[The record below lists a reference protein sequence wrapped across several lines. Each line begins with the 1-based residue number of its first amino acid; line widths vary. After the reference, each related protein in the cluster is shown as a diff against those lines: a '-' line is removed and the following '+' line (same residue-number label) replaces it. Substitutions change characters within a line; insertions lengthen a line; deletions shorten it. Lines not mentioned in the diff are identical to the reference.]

1 MNQKEVDIKNKW
13 NHYGMKKESG
23 VNGQMLREQTTAA
36 TVNKWLTEVPIK
48 KIIRMLKHVLTDQ
61 VQISVEEITVDTEHD
76 GMMMGEDI
84 NIQGLIEGQLEILNQ
99 TLQYLRSNPQ
109 NLWHMDRTKVKK
121 EIIKVAKVLSWQ
133 IKWHIR

>member
-1 MNQKEVDIKNKW
+1 
-13 NHYGMKKESG
+13 
-23 VNGQMLREQTTAA
+23 
-36 TVNKWLTEVPIK
+36 
-48 KIIRMLKHVLTDQ
+48 MLKHVPTDQ

-109 NLWHMDRTKVKK
+109 NL
-121 EIIKVAKVLSWQ
+121 
-133 IKWHIR
+133 